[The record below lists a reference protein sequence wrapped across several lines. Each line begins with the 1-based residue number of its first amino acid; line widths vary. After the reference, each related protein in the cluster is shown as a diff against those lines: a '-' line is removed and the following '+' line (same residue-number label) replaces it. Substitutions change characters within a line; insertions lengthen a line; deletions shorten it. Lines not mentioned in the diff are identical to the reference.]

1 MVASSRVADTA
12 SWARTAPG
20 GKLAASQPRHGA
32 CSQKAPP
39 ASLQLCRGV
48 SLGEPRGSGEPGRGV
63 RLLQRRRLVPRVQCN
78 AVPASPGES
87 RLGRARADTG
97 RPFSGTRPA
106 TPDLLSWVHGSR
118 ACDFEVWVQRA
129 RVGEPRKREW
139 GHREEINEEET
150 ASLLPKTKTAR
161 KKGGGREGGKD
172 FTKSS
177 EKLEHM
183 TGNDAMPGGMLAL
196 IFSLCT

>member
-1 MVASSRVADTA
+1 MAGTRQDKGRRDRLVASCRVADTA

-78 AVPASPGES
+78 ALPRVPPRPSPCRHGTALLRNTPS
-87 RLGRARADTG
+87 DPRPSVLGPRLTSMRFR
-97 RPFSGTRPA
+97 S
-106 TPDLLSWVHGSR
+106 LGS
-118 ACDFEVWVQRA
+118 ACA
-129 RVGEPRKREW
+129 CW
-139 GHREEINEEET
+139 GAEEEGVG
-150 ASLLPKTKTAR
+150 PQRGDK
-161 KKGGGREGGKD
+161 
-172 FTKSS
+172 
-177 EKLEHM
+177 
-183 TGNDAMPGGMLAL
+183 
-196 IFSLCT
+196 